1 MAPTNPS
8 ETPAKAGRAQRG
20 FALVIVLWIF
30 IVLFAVGAEFS
41 GAMRQDVTAT
51 MNFAGETQSYYLA
64 TAAANRTFYNA
75 LIARD
80 EASIDIPLEEQE
92 EEPLIR
98 VDGQWHR
105 EELWGAP
112 VWVRITDESGKIPI
126 NLVTQGLLRQILGHL
141 GLEFEKADEVTAG
154 ILDWRDEDDEVRVN
168 GAETDYYLD
177 QPRPYAAKNA
187 KIDSLEE
194 LMLVKGVTWDMY
206 HGATEDYPIGF
217 KDIFTVFNPRP
228 VLNVRSSPPEVLEA
242 LFGLDE
248 EQLAQIL
255 EIRATGTGSL
265 FGLLEPMLPDPSL
278 ADLLSDEPPNILMVN
293 VQAKMPDSKVGAHI
307 AAVID
312 LGESNEGVYIL
323 RWYDQLPVEDVDA
336 GQMESNF
343 EHQPEAA

>member
-1 MAPTNPS
+1 MPS
-8 ETPAKAGRAQRG
+8 EKLRPDQNG
-20 FALVIVLWIF
+20 FALLIVLWIF
-30 IVLFAVGAEFS
+30 IILFAVGAEFS

-64 TAAANRTFYNA
+64 TAAANRTFYRA

-80 EASIDIPLEEQE
+80 EASIDIPLEELE
-92 EEPLIR
+92 EGEEPLIQ

-126 NLVTQGLLRQILGHL
+126 NLVTQGLLQQILANL
-141 GLEFEKADEVTAG
+141 GLDMEQSDEVTAS

-187 KIDSLEE
+187 KLDSLEE
-194 LMLVKGVTWDMY
+194 LMLVKGVSWDLY
-206 HGATEDYPIGF
+206 HGESEDFPIGL
-217 KDIFTVFNPRP
+217 KQIFTVFNPRP
-228 VLNVRSSPPEVLEA
+228 VLNVRSSPPAVMQA

-248 EQLAQIL
+248 EQLAQIM
-255 EIRATGTGSL
+255 EVRETGTGGL

-278 ADLLSDEPPNILMVN
+278 GDLLSDEPPNMLFVE
-293 VQAKMPDSKVGAHI
+293 VQAQVPDSPVASHI

-323 RWYDQLPVEDVDA
+323 RWLDHLPAADLDRGQQGDVDY
-336 GQMESNF
+336 G
-343 EHQPEAA
+343 EAA

>member
-1 MAPTNPS
+1 MTSESPEMPS
-8 ETPAKAGRAQRG
+8 RTQRG
-20 FALVIVLWIF
+20 FALLIVLWIF

-80 EASIDIPLEEQE
+80 EATIDIPLEEQE

-98 VDGQWHR
+98 VDGSWHR

-112 VWVRITDESGKIPI
+112 VWVRITDESGKIPV
-126 NLVTQGLLRQILGHL
+126 NLVTQGLLRQVLVNL
-141 GLEFEKADEVTAG
+141 GLEFEHADEVTSS

-168 GAETDYYLD
+168 GAENDYYLD
-177 QPRPYAAKNA
+177 LPRPYLAKNA
-187 KIDSLEE
+187 KLDSLEE
-194 LMLVKGVTWDMY
+194 LMLVKGVTNEIY
-206 HGATEDYPIGF
+206 HGETDDFPIGM
-217 KDIFTVFNPRP
+217 KHIFTVFNPRP
-228 VLNVRSSPPEVLEA
+228 VLNVRSSSADVLQA

-248 EQLAQIL
+248 EQLAQIM
-255 EIRATGTGSL
+255 EIRNTGTGSL

-278 ADLLSDEPPNILMVN
+278 ADLLSDEPPNILFVE
-293 VQAKMPDSKVGAHI
+293 VQAQVPDSNVGAHI

-323 RWYDQLPVEDVDA
+323 RWFDQLPVADVDR
-336 GQMESNF
+336 GQLDSNF
-343 EHQPEAA
+343 EHLPPGAA

>member
-1 MAPTNPS
+1 MTSELEPTPR
-8 ETPAKAGRAQRG
+8 PDQRG
-20 FALVIVLWIF
+20 FALLIVLWIF
-30 IVLFAVGAEFS
+30 IVLIAVGAEFS

-141 GLEFEKADEVTAG
+141 GLELEKADEVTAG

-187 KIDSLEE
+187 KLDSLEE
-194 LMLVKGVTWDMY
+194 LMLVKGVTWDLY
-206 HGATEDYPIGF
+206 HGETEEFPIGL
-217 KDIFTVFNPRP
+217 KHIFTVFNPRP
-228 VLNVRSSPPEVLEA
+228 VLNVRSSSPEVLQA

-248 EQLAQIL
+248 EQLAQIM
-255 EIRATGTGSL
+255 EIRSTGAGSL

-278 ADLLSDEPPNILMVN
+278 ADLLSDEPPNILFVD
-293 VQAKMPDSKVGAHI
+293 VQAQVPDSRVGAHLG
-307 AAVID
+307 AVID

-323 RWYDQLPVEDVDA
+323 RWLDQLPVDDVDR
-336 GQMESNF
+336 GQLESNF
-343 EHQPEAA
+343 EHLPGGA

>member
-1 MAPTNPS
+1 MTS
-8 ETPAKAGRAQRG
+8 ESPRGGPGAQKG
-20 FALVIVLWIF
+20 FALLIVLWIF

-64 TAAANRTFYNA
+64 TAAANRTFFNA

-80 EASIDIPLEEQE
+80 EATIDIPLEEQE

-98 VDGQWHR
+98 VDGSWHR

-112 VWVRITDESGKIPI
+112 VWVRITDESGKIPV
-126 NLVTQGLLRQILGHL
+126 NLVTQGLLRQILVNL
-141 GLEFEKADEVTAG
+141 GLEFESADEITAS

-168 GAETDYYLD
+168 GAESDYYLD
-177 QPRPYAAKNA
+177 QPRPYLAKNA
-187 KIDSLEE
+187 KLDSLEE
-194 LMLVKGVTWDMY
+194 LMLVKGVASELY
-206 HGATEDYPIGF
+206 HGENEEFPIGL
-217 KDIFTVFNPRP
+217 KHIFTVFNPRP
-228 VLNVRSSPPEVLEA
+228 VLNVRSSSQEVLRA

-248 EQLAQIL
+248 EQLAQLL
-255 EIRATGTGSL
+255 EVRNSGAGSL

-278 ADLLSDEPPNILMVN
+278 ADLLSDEPPNILFVE
-293 VQAKMPDSKVGAHI
+293 VQAQTPDANVGAHV

-323 RWYDQLPVEDVDA
+323 RWFDQLPVADVDR
-336 GQMESNF
+336 GQMEGEF
-343 EHQPEAA
+343 EPLPAGAA

>member
-1 MAPTNPS
+1 MAPFEVLRQAP
-8 ETPAKAGRAQRG
+8 ETQRG
-20 FALVIVLWIF
+20 FALLIVLWIF

-64 TAAANRTFYNA
+64 TAAANRTFYRA

-126 NLVTQGLLRQILGHL
+126 NLVTQGLLQQILANL
-141 GLEFEKADEVTAG
+141 GLDIDQADEITAG

-168 GAETDYYLD
+168 GAETDYYLERA
-177 QPRPYAAKNA
+177 RPYAAKNA
-187 KIDSLEE
+187 PLDSLEE
-194 LMLVKGVTWDMY
+194 LLLVKGVTWELY
-206 HGATEDYPIGF
+206 HGESEDFDIGL
-217 KDIFTVFNPRP
+217 KHIFTVFNPRP
-228 VLNVRSSPPEVLEA
+228 VLNVRSSPPDVLQA

-248 EQLAQIL
+248 EQLAQLL
-255 EIRATGTGSL
+255 EIRASGAGSL
-265 FGLLEPMLPDPSL
+265 FGLLEPMLPDPAL
-278 ADLLSDEPPNILMVN
+278 AELLSDEPPNILSVD
-293 VQAKMPDSKVGAHI
+293 VQAQMPNSAVAAHV

-323 RWYDQLPVEDVDA
+323 RWYDQLPAADI
-336 GQMESNF
+336 GQGQDEF
-343 EHQPEAA
+343 LQEAA

>member
-1 MAPTNPS
+1 MVPESPLES
-8 ETPAKAGRAQRG
+8 PRDQRG
-20 FALVIVLWIF
+20 FALLIVLWIF
-30 IVLFAVGAEFS
+30 IVLIAVGAEFS
-41 GAMRQDVTAT
+41 AAMRQDVTAT

-64 TAAANRTFYNA
+64 TAAANRTFYRA

-105 EELWGAP
+105 QELWGAP
-112 VWVRITDESGKIPI
+112 VWVRISDESGKIPV
-126 NLVTQGLLRQILGHL
+126 NLVTDGLLRQILGHL
-141 GLEFEKADEVTAG
+141 GLDAEQADEIAAG

-187 KIDSLEE
+187 KMDSLEE
-194 LMLVKGVTWDMY
+194 LLLIRGVTWDLY
-206 HGATEDYPIGF
+206 HGETEDYPIGL
-217 KDIFTVFNPRP
+217 KHIFTVFNPRP
-228 VLNVRSSPPEVLEA
+228 VLNIRSSPPEVLQA

-248 EQLAQIL
+248 EQLGQIL
-255 EIRATGTGSL
+255 EIRNTGTGSL
-265 FGLLEPMLPDPSL
+265 FGLIEPMLPDPSL
-278 ADLLSDEPPNILMVN
+278 ADLLSDEPPNILFVE
-293 VQAKMPDSKVGAHI
+293 VQAQVPGSRVGAHI

-323 RWYDQLPVEDVDA
+323 RWFDQLPFADVDR
-336 GQMESNF
+336 GQLEF
-343 EHQPEAA
+343 QEAA

>member
-1 MAPTNPS
+1 MTS
-8 ETPAKAGRAQRG
+8 ETPDQAQDRQRG
-20 FALVIVLWIF
+20 FALLIVLWIF

-64 TAAANRTFYNA
+64 TAAANRTFYRA

-126 NLVTQGLLRQILGHL
+126 NMVTQGLLRQILGHL
-141 GLEFEKADEVTAG
+141 GLDFDQADEITAG

-187 KIDSLEE
+187 KLDSLEE
-194 LMLVKGVTWDMY
+194 LLLVKGVSWDLY
-206 HGATEDYPIGF
+206 HGETEDFEIGL
-217 KDIFTVFNPRP
+217 KHIFTVFNPRP
-228 VLNVRSSPPEVLEA
+228 VLNVRSSSPEVLRS

-255 EIRATGTGSL
+255 EIRDSGAGSL

-278 ADLLSDEPPNILMVN
+278 ADLLSDEPPNILFVD
-293 VQAKMPDSKVGAHI
+293 VQGQMPNSPVAAHV

-323 RWYDQLPVEDVDA
+323 RWYDQLPAADIDV
-336 GQMESNF
+336 GQQEYF
-343 EHQPEAA
+343 EEAA

>member
-1 MAPTNPS
+1 MTPS
-8 ETPAKAGRAQRG
+8 EGGRVGQRG
-20 FALVIVLWIF
+20 FALLIVLWIF

-64 TAAANRTFYNA
+64 TAAANRTFYRA

-80 EASIDIPLEEQE
+80 EASIDIPLEELE
-92 EEPLIR
+92 EGEEPLIR

-126 NLVTQGLLRQILGHL
+126 NLVTQGLLRQILSNL
-141 GLEFEKADEVTAG
+141 GLDMERSDEITAS
-154 ILDWRDEDDEVRVN
+154 ILDWRDEDDEERVN

-187 KIDSLEE
+187 KLDSLEE
-194 LMLVKGVTWDMY
+194 LMLVKGVSWDLY
-206 HGATEDYPIGF
+206 HGGTEDFPIGLQH
-217 KDIFTVFNPRP
+217 IFTVFNPRP
-228 VLNVRSSPPEVLEA
+228 VLNVRSSPPAVMQA
-242 LFGLDE
+242 LFGLDD
-248 EQLAQIL
+248 EQLAQIM
-255 EIRATGTGSL
+255 EIRETGAGSL

-278 ADLLSDEPPNILMVN
+278 ADLLSDEPPNMLFVE
-293 VQAKMPDSKVGAHI
+293 VQAQVPDSPVAAHV

-323 RWYDQLPVEDVDA
+323 RWFDHLPATDLDR
-336 GQMESNF
+336 GQQADLLYE
-343 EHQPEAA
+343 EAA